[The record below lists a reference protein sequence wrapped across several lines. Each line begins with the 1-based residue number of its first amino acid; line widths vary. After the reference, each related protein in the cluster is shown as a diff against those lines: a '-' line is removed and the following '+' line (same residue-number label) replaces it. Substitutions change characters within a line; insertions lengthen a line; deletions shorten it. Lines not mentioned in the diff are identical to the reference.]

1 MTTSRELFKRNP
13 NSGEDQVEPEGEGQ
27 DPRVRRKTKKLSKE
41 NEASNLFE
49 DETSSNPEN
58 TC

>member
-1 MTTSRELFKRNP
+1 MTTSREFKR
-13 NSGEDQVEPEGEGQ
+13 SEEDQVEPEGEGQ

-49 DETSSNPEN
+49 DEASSNQEN